1 MCNLYDQKAGPQAIM
16 KAAKAARNAMGNLE
30 PGTIYPDYAAPIV
43 RMEADQRILTSAR
56 WGLPSPAF
64 ALEGKKTDK
73 GVTNVRNTT
82 SPHWRRWLAPH
93 FRCLVPFT
101 SFSEPG
107 RNAEGKYEPVW
118 FGLKDTDPVV
128 PAFFAGIWVPQWT
141 SVRKLKEGE
150 VTVDLCAFLTTEP
163 SEPVK
168 SVHPKAMPVI
178 LTEPDELELWML
190 APWSEAK
197 ALQRPL
203 ADGVLAVV

>member
-1 MCNLYDQKAGPQAIM
+1 M
-16 KAAKAARNAMGNLE
+16 KAAKAAHNAAGNLE
-30 PGTIYPDYAAPIV
+30 PGSIYPDYAAPIV
-43 RMEADQRILTSAR
+43 RIEGDERILTTAR

-73 GVTNVRNTT
+73 GVTNVRNTS
-82 SPHWRRWLAPH
+82 SPHWRRWLAPQY
-93 FRCLVPFT
+93 RCLVAFT

-107 RNAEGKYEPVW
+107 RNVEGKYEPVW
-118 FGLKDTDPVV
+118 FALKDADPEV

-150 VTVDLCAFLTTEP
+150 VTTDLFAFLTTDP

-178 LTEPDELELWML
+178 LTEPDELEMWMG
-190 APWSEAK
+190 AEWAFAK
-197 ALQRPL
+197 QLQRALPKGTL
-203 ADGVLAVV
+203 IRIED